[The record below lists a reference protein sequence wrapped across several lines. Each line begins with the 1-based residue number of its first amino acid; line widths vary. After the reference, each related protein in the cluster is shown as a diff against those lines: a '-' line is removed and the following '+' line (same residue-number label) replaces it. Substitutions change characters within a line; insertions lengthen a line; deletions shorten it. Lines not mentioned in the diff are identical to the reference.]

1 MWLGLVVEPFV
12 PVAPRWEFLF
22 EKLVGWIGTTWRR
35 AIHRDAAIKSGKDVS
50 RTEHNQKKETNK
62 MANLPVSVCFWNYDR
77 TMPMANGQVE
87 IEGCDATFHIRRPED
102 AFHRA
107 FYHAEYDITELSF
120 SRFMARYAEDNVAYD
135 VIPVFPSRAF
145 RHSALFVRSD
155 RDIEVPADLKGKKLG
170 LLDFEMTAALVARG
184 MLLDDYGVS
193 AQDIGWVVGP
203 VEDDGSHIPQG
214 ASKSAAEGV
223 EINTAPKGRS
233 LNALLADG
241 EIDGIVGLY
250 EPSCM
255 ADGAPVKRLFP
266 DWRSTEQDYFS
277 RTGIFPIMHT
287 VAIRKTLLAGNPWL
301 TRSVFKAFCDAKDV
315 AIAELQVPQ
324 ACKVTLPWV
333 VAEYAASAAIMNGDV
348 WPYGFAANRTVID
361 AMIRWSR
368 NDGLLARPLTAD
380 EMFVPET
387 LET

>member
-1 MWLGLVVEPFV
+1 
-12 PVAPRWEFLF
+12 
-22 EKLVGWIGTTWRR
+22 
-35 AIHRDAAIKSGKDVS
+35 
-50 RTEHNQKKETNK
+50 

-77 TMPMANGQVE
+77 TMPMVDGRVE

-120 SRFMARYAEDNVAYD
+120 SRFMARYAENDVAYD

-145 RHSALFVRSD
+145 RHGALFVRSD
-155 RDIEVPADLKGKKLG
+155 RGIETPEDLKGKKLG

-184 MLLDDYGVS
+184 MLLDDYGVAPS
-193 AQDIGWVVGP
+193 DISWVVGP

-214 ASKSAAEGV
+214 ASKSNDKGV
-223 EINTAPKGRS
+223 SISVAPDGRS
-233 LNALLADG
+233 LNTLLADG
-241 EIDGIVGLY
+241 NIDGIVGLY

-266 DWRSTEQDYFS
+266 DWRSTEQNYFR

-287 VAIRKTLLAGNPWL
+287 VAIRKTLLAENPWL
-301 TRSVFKAFCDAKDV
+301 ARSVFKAFCEAKDV

-333 VAEYAASAAIMNGDV
+333 VAEYAATAKIMNGDV

-361 AMIRWSR
+361 AMIRWSQ
-368 NDGLLARPLTAD
+368 NDGLLARPLIAD

-387 LET
+387 IET

>member
-1 MWLGLVVEPFV
+1 
-12 PVAPRWEFLF
+12 
-22 EKLVGWIGTTWRR
+22 
-35 AIHRDAAIKSGKDVS
+35 
-50 RTEHNQKKETNK
+50 
-62 MANLPVSVCFWNYDR
+62 MAQLPVSVCFWNYDR
-77 TMPMANGQVE
+77 TMPMADGQVE

-120 SRFMARYAEDNVAYD
+120 SRFMARYSEDNVAYH

-145 RHSALFVRSD
+145 RHGSLFVRTD
-155 RDIEVPADLKGKKLG
+155 RGIETPEDLKGKTLG

-184 MLLDDYGVS
+184 MLSDDHNI
-193 AQDIGWVVGP
+193 APHDISWMVGA
-203 VEDDGSHIPQG
+203 VEDDGDHIPQG
-214 ASKSAAEGV
+214 DSESTAEGV
-223 EINTAPKGRS
+223 EINLAPEGRS

-241 EIDGIVGLY
+241 QIDGIVGLY

-255 ADGAPVKRLFP
+255 AGGAPVRRLFP
-266 DWRSTEQDYFS
+266 DWRSTEQDYFR

-287 VAIRKTLLAGNPWL
+287 IAIRKSLLAENPWL
-301 TRSVFKAFCDAKDV
+301 TRTVYEAFCDAKDI

-324 ACKVTLPWV
+324 ASKVTLPWV
-333 VAEYAASAAIMNGDV
+333 VAEYAATAKIMNGDI
-348 WPYGFAANRTVID
+348 WPYGFAANRAVIE
-361 AMIRWSR
+361 AMIRWSQ

-380 EMFVPET
+380 ELFAPEL